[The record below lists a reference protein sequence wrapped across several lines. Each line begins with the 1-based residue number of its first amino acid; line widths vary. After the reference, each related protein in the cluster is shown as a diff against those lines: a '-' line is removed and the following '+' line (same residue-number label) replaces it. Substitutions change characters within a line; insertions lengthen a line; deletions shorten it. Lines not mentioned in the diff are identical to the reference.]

1 MSYFKIEHLEYIRIT
16 MGEKVKILKSR
27 KNGFINDKKILSE
40 EKRKNL
46 IKENEKEQALA
57 AFIEAIAMR
66 EISNT
71 IIDESE

>member
-46 IKENEKEQALA
+46 IEENEKEQALA